1 MGEISNT
8 LNIEADIEGNDA
20 INAEVDTTILLRAFT
35 NEGGMTMCIL
45 LYNAVGREG
54 RRDVLYVRQ
63 ESKPR
68 RKVRGKGNGLSLYGA
83 LLIQRRHN
91 MCEGM

>member
-63 ESKPR
+63 ESKSG
-68 RKVRGKGNGLSLYGA
+68 RKVRGKGNELSLYGA